1 MKTENQDRVKIAID
15 VTKEYK
21 EGKLDPLKVALKVKK
36 GKRKWI
42 KYILLNNL
50 DKNIK
55 LLNLLYF

>member
-36 GKRKWI
+36 GKRK
-42 KYILLNNL
+42 
-50 DKNIK
+50 
-55 LLNLLYF
+55 